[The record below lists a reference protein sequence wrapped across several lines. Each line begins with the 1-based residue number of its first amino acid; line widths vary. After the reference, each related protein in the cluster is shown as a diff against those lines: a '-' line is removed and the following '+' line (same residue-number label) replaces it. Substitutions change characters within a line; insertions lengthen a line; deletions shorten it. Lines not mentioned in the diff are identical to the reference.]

1 MDRNIVIETLPYF
14 VALIHLAVCPF
25 TKVEESFNLQACH
38 DILYHGFDLDSY
50 DHHMFP
56 GVVPRT
62 FIGPLFVSVASY
74 PLVTLAKIL
83 DGSKFMSQIIGK
95 YFYNYTIRE
104 KIIDKK
110 KKIFR
115 EIEIFNPKN
124 HCI

>member
-110 KKIFR
+110 IN
-115 EIEIFNPKN
+115 IP
-124 HCI
+124 